1 MSPVV
6 HEGPGRAARR
16 PCALRVCARERKLAR
31 IVTGAVVAALVGVLS
46 VLPLALAPGSA
57 LAQSDKRPVPST
69 QKSDEEVGAIRE
81 RVAQWLATCLDDW
94 DQATHMSKKEWKTTC
109 ERVAAER
116 GKFLLEN
123 PGMDSLAKSRRR

>member
-1 MSPVV
+1 MSPTV
-6 HEGPGRAARR
+6 HEKTEREATRR
-16 PCALRVCARERKLAR
+16 CAVHVCARERKLAR
-31 IVTGAVVAALVGVLS
+31 MAARTAVAVLVGLLS
-46 VLPLALAPGSA
+46 VLPLALAAGSA
-57 LAQSDKRPVPST
+57 FAQSGKRPVPST

-109 ERVAAER
+109 ERVAMER

-123 PGMDSLAKSRRR
+123 APMDSVAKSRRR